1 MALCLPSIRCIML
14 AILVVSAFIEPI
26 NGQNETH
33 EDSCYEERN
42 GIYPCSS
49 TITGNLLL
57 MCFYGALLGVA
68 AKLISDGAEMLLDF
82 GFSPSIIGGVV
93 LPILGAVPDSAII
106 VASGMGE
113 NAQEKL
119 SVGMGTL
126 AGSTVMLLTVA
137 WAASVG
143 FAKCDLNKK
152 GESKD
157 QCDKEKFSFTKKGIT
172 ILPEIKSGIFI
183 MLATSLLYLVVQSAD
198 WYWGATKKVG
208 QPKYVR
214 DAALATM
221 IMCIIGL
228 VFYIVFS
235 IFDTKR
241 TDRIARLHKEEI
253 VKRHVLHAMLL
264 LADRQ
269 SFKPAKSPELTGTSA
284 EDVDDH
290 EENKEAVSKKYFKAW
305 HMKKGTKDIREKL
318 NLSDADEQTPLV
330 DDNGDVIDTKLD
342 VKEIIEE
349 EEKEEEENKC
359 YLAIKCIVML
369 VGGVGIVTIFADP
382 MCDVLTALTDSKNK
396 SYIPIPT
403 FYVSFVVTPFCSN
416 ASELVSS
423 LIFAAKKRRENAT
436 MTFAQLF
443 GAATMN
449 NTMCLA
455 IFMGLVYFKD
465 LEWIYGAEVV
475 CILVVQWVVGLISLT
490 KTYKVWMGI
499 PVAVTYIICLMIVYL
514 LENEAGW
521 F

>member
-157 QCDKEKFSFTKKGIT
+157 QCDKEKFSFTKKG
-172 ILPEIKSGIFI
+172 
-183 MLATSLLYLVVQSAD
+183 SLYYL
-198 WYWGATKKVG
+198 
-208 QPKYVR
+208 R
-214 DAALATM
+214 
-221 IMCIIGL
+221 
-228 VFYIVFS
+228 
-235 IFDTKR
+235 
-241 TDRIARLHKEEI
+241 
-253 VKRHVLHAMLL
+253 
-264 LADRQ
+264 
-269 SFKPAKSPELTGTSA
+269 
-284 EDVDDH
+284 
-290 EENKEAVSKKYFKAW
+290 
-305 HMKKGTKDIREKL
+305 
-318 NLSDADEQTPLV
+318 
-330 DDNGDVIDTKLD
+330 
-342 VKEIIEE
+342 
-349 EEKEEEENKC
+349 
-359 YLAIKCIVML
+359 
-369 VGGVGIVTIFADP
+369 
-382 MCDVLTALTDSKNK
+382 
-396 SYIPIPT
+396 
-403 FYVSFVVTPFCSN
+403 
-416 ASELVSS
+416 SS
-423 LIFAAKKRRENAT
+423 L
-436 MTFAQLF
+436 
-443 GAATMN
+443 
-449 NTMCLA
+449 
-455 IFMGLVYFKD
+455 
-465 LEWIYGAEVV
+465 
-475 CILVVQWVVGLISLT
+475 
-490 KTYKVWMGI
+490 
-499 PVAVTYIICLMIVYL
+499 VYL
-514 LENEAGW
+514 SC
-521 F
+521 